1 MEEKNMK
8 KATIRDVAK
17 AAGVSQSTVSRV
29 LNNNGYVGEDA
40 RRRVEEAMEALHYSP
55 SAIAVCLSKSR
66 SRMIGVIVPQIFAP
80 FFSRMYYIADR
91 VMERY
96 GYRLLLCNS
105 DENLKREKELIDDLL
120 SYKIAALFIVPV
132 DRDEGTNKAYLNHI
146 RNTGMPVVCVDR
158 EIEGI
163 QCDGVYID
171 NYTACYEI
179 TKDVLARGYRNI
191 AYMADPPIYGPG
203 RDRLRGF
210 RDACKE
216 FGVTV
221 PEENIFLAPIEDTE
235 PLNAF
240 LHDIARRD
248 DPPKAIINFVRGW
261 DYIMLQALHSA
272 GLRVPEDVYLTGF
285 DDDNTLPNFGYSMQY
300 LPSVIDFS
308 EAAAKLLI
316 ERVQAQKT
324 LFGNMSPAERDT
336 TDETDTRA
344 ALFDMMTEMEPYDE
358 MWPDYVQL
366 LEDNGLQANL
376 DDMDGGY
383 ENLLV
388 YFLYRHFAHGVTDG
402 RIAARVGFCAVSV
415 WFICLMNTKCLRD
428 TGEFTPWDRIVCTKD
443 YSKQVEYSAENME
456 MALDALHKDPIF
468 SAEHLKRLFG

>member
-80 FFSRMYYIADR
+80 FFSQMYYIADR
-91 VMERY
+91 IMERY

-105 DENLKREKELIDDLL
+105 DESLKREKELIDDLL
-120 SYKIAALFIVPV
+120 SYKIAALLIVPV
-132 DRDEGTNKAYLNHI
+132 DGDEGSNKAYLDHI
-146 RNTGMPVVCVDR
+146 RSTGTPVVCVDR

-163 QCDGVYID
+163 HCDGVYID
-171 NYTACYEI
+171 NYTACYEV

-191 AYMADPPIYGPG
+191 AYMADPPIYRPG
-203 RDRLRGF
+203 CDRLRGF

-221 PEENIFLAPIEDTE
+221 PEENIFLAPIEDTK

-240 LHDIARRD
+240 LHDVARRD
-248 DPPKAIINFVRGW
+248 VPPKAIINFVRGW
-261 DYIMLQALHSA
+261 DYTMLQALHSA
-272 GLRVPEDVYLTGF
+272 GLRVPEDVYLTGL

-300 LPSVIDFS
+300 LPSTIDFS
-308 EAAAKLLI
+308 ETAAKLLI
-316 ERVQAQKT
+316 ERVEAGNALPEPERRIFTTHMKPVFERKVT
-324 LFGNMSPAERDT
+324 LPKPDAAPTE
-336 TDETDTRA
+336 TDEK
-344 ALFDMMTEMEPYDE
+344 E
-358 MWPDYVQL
+358 
-366 LEDNGLQANL
+366 
-376 DDMDGGY
+376 
-383 ENLLV
+383 
-388 YFLYRHFAHGVTDG
+388 
-402 RIAARVGFCAVSV
+402 
-415 WFICLMNTKCLRD
+415 K
-428 TGEFTPWDRIVCTKD
+428 
-443 YSKQVEYSAENME
+443 
-456 MALDALHKDPIF
+456 
-468 SAEHLKRLFG
+468 

>member
-29 LNNNGYVGEDA
+29 LNNNGYVGGDA

-80 FFSRMYYIADR
+80 FFSQMYYIADR

-158 EIEGI
+158 EIEDI

-261 DYIMLQALHSA
+261 DYTMLQALHSA
-272 GLRVPEDVYLTGF
+272 GLRVPEDVYLTGL

-316 ERVQAQKT
+316 ERVEAGNALPEPERRIFTTHMKPIFERKVT
-324 LFGNMSPAERDT
+324 LPKPDAAPTE
-336 TDETDTRA
+336 TDEK
-344 ALFDMMTEMEPYDE
+344 E
-358 MWPDYVQL
+358 
-366 LEDNGLQANL
+366 
-376 DDMDGGY
+376 
-383 ENLLV
+383 
-388 YFLYRHFAHGVTDG
+388 
-402 RIAARVGFCAVSV
+402 
-415 WFICLMNTKCLRD
+415 K
-428 TGEFTPWDRIVCTKD
+428 
-443 YSKQVEYSAENME
+443 
-456 MALDALHKDPIF
+456 
-468 SAEHLKRLFG
+468 

>member
-1 MEEKNMK
+1 MQTFCPYTSGFCAGFIDNPFKKTYNIILEYFSRKRPRCGMGPHTYLYHFSKGRTHGTAAQKVMEEKNMK

-40 RRRVEEAMEALHYSP
+40 RRRVEEAVEALHYSP
-55 SAIAVCLSKSR
+55 SAIAVCLSKCR

-80 FFSRMYYIADR
+80 FFSQMYYIADR
-91 VMERY
+91 IMERY

-105 DENLKREKELIDDLL
+105 DESLKREKELIDDLL
-120 SYKIAALFIVPV
+120 SYKIAALLIVPV
-132 DRDEGTNKAYLNHI
+132 DGDEGNNKEYLNHI
-146 RNTGMPVVCVDR
+146 RSTGTPVVCVDR

-191 AYMADPPIYGPG
+191 AYMADPPIYRPG

-210 RDACKE
+210 WDACKE

-221 PEENIFLAPIEDTE
+221 PQENILLAPIEDTE

-261 DYIMLQALHSA
+261 DYTMLQALHSA
-272 GLRVPEDVYLTGF
+272 GLRVPEDVYLTGL
-285 DDDNTLPNFGYSMQY
+285 DDDDTLPNFGYSMQY
-300 LPSVIDFS
+300 SLSTNDFVKAVA
-308 EAAAKLLI
+308 ELLI
-316 ERVQAQKT
+316 KRAESAEETVPEPERRIFTTHMKPVFERKVT
-324 LFGNMSPAERDT
+324 LPKPDAMPT
-336 TDETDTRA
+336 ETDKK
-344 ALFDMMTEMEPYDE
+344 E
-358 MWPDYVQL
+358 
-366 LEDNGLQANL
+366 
-376 DDMDGGY
+376 
-383 ENLLV
+383 
-388 YFLYRHFAHGVTDG
+388 
-402 RIAARVGFCAVSV
+402 
-415 WFICLMNTKCLRD
+415 K
-428 TGEFTPWDRIVCTKD
+428 
-443 YSKQVEYSAENME
+443 
-456 MALDALHKDPIF
+456 
-468 SAEHLKRLFG
+468 

>member
-1 MEEKNMK
+1 MGPHTYLYHFSKGRTHGTAAQKVMEEKNMK

-40 RRRVEEAMEALHYSP
+40 RRRVEEAVEALHYSP
-55 SAIAVCLSKSR
+55 SAIAVCLSKCR

-80 FFSRMYYIADR
+80 FFSQMYYIADR
-91 VMERY
+91 IMERY

-120 SYKIAALFIVPV
+120 SYKIAALLIVPV
-132 DRDEGTNKAYLNHI
+132 DGDEGSNKEYLDHI
-146 RNTGMPVVCVDR
+146 RSTGTPVVCVDR

-163 QCDGVYID
+163 HCDGVYID

-191 AYMADPPIYGPG
+191 AYMADPPIYRPG

-210 RDACKE
+210 WDACKE

-221 PEENIFLAPIEDTE
+221 PQENILLAPIEDTE

-261 DYIMLQALHSA
+261 DYTMLQALHSA
-272 GLRVPEDVYLTGF
+272 GLRVPEDVYLTGL
-285 DDDNTLPNFGYSMQY
+285 DDDDTLPNFGYSMQY
-300 LPSVIDFS
+300 SLSTNDFVKAVA
-308 EAAAKLLI
+308 ELLI
-316 ERVQAQKT
+316 KRAESAEETVPEPERRIFTTHMKPVFERKVT
-324 LFGNMSPAERDT
+324 LPKPDAMPT
-336 TDETDTRA
+336 ETDKK
-344 ALFDMMTEMEPYDE
+344 E
-358 MWPDYVQL
+358 
-366 LEDNGLQANL
+366 
-376 DDMDGGY
+376 
-383 ENLLV
+383 
-388 YFLYRHFAHGVTDG
+388 
-402 RIAARVGFCAVSV
+402 
-415 WFICLMNTKCLRD
+415 K
-428 TGEFTPWDRIVCTKD
+428 
-443 YSKQVEYSAENME
+443 
-456 MALDALHKDPIF
+456 
-468 SAEHLKRLFG
+468 